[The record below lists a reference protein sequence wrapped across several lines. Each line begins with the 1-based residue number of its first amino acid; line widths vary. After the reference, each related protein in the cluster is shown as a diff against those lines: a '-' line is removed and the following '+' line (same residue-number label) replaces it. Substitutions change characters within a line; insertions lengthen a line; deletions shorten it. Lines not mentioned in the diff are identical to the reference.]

1 MVSRIS
7 EVLLNAGDN
16 LVVLFPEENTA
27 EVNIGKQGAIG
38 VPLARAYFFKV
49 SVASRLVR
57 IYDLFDPLAPQTG
70 VTYNYLGD
78 TGHGSGNDILRLS
91 EDDWWAYHFGY
102 SPLQDSLRVYRR
114 IGNQPNET
122 GWEYVTPDRPDPTRG
137 DPYGFIRGVEV
148 EDYYDPPVKTETLA
162 FRNDKAGQLWQFGLY
177 NEHPEL
183 TIDPAILIVG
193 KAYRLIPIVDKSVML
208 KILYGEPGYQRRM
221 ITIDGVRAYREEAY
235 IPREWK
241 LAGNE
246 MYVTWDKHTGVP
258 VPEGLAKTIVEGR

>member
-7 EVLLNAGDN
+7 EVLLNGGDN
-16 LVVLFPEENTA
+16 LVILFPQENTA
-27 EVNIGKQGAIG
+27 EVDIGKQGKIG
-38 VPLARAYFFKV
+38 VPLARAFFFKI

-57 IYDLFDPLAPQTG
+57 IYDLFNALASETG

-102 SPLQDSLRVYRR
+102 APLQDRLRIYRR

-122 GWEYVTPDRPDPTRG
+122 GWEYVTPDRPDPTQG

-148 EDYYDPPVKTETLA
+148 EDYYDPPVETETLS
-162 FRNDKAGQLWQFGLY
+162 FRNDKDGELWQFGLY

-183 TIDPAILIVG
+183 TIDPSMLIVG
-193 KAYRLIPIVDKSVML
+193 KAYRLLPIVKTSEML
-208 KILYGEPGYQRRM
+208 KVLLGERPRRM

-241 LAGNE
+241 YAGNE

-258 VPEGLAKTIVEGR
+258 VPAGLAKPIVEGR